1 MGVAAAPAQ
10 APSLAMLDRL
20 EKGRWQLTERGQQTA
35 FQLLCLGD
43 ARQMIQIY
51 HPRRNCSRYV
61 IEDRPNSVTVHYTCP
76 GAGHGRTKI
85 RSETNRLVQIDT
97 QGIAEGKPFSQAIE
111 ARRIGA
117 RSEEHTSELQ
127 SLMRI
132 PYAG

>member
-1 MGVAAAPAQ
+1 MELVEMAIFGCLSRSVLACATFALMGVAAAPAQ

-61 IEDRPNSVTVHYTCP
+61 IEDRDRKSTRLNSSH
-76 GAGHGRTKI
+76 
-85 RSETNRLVQIDT
+85 
-97 QGIAEGKPFSQAIE
+97 
-111 ARRIGA
+111 
-117 RSEEHTSELQ
+117 
-127 SLMRI
+127 
-132 PYAG
+132 